1 MNKRLYHETL
11 STLYSIIEQHKENC
25 ESEYK
30 RYCEMLESAPD
41 DEFYKNQMN
50 DYWEKVKLLE
60 KAEIIIK

>member
-11 STLYSIIEQHKENC
+11 STLYAIIEDRKEDC

-30 RYCEMLESAPD
+30 KYCELHESNPD
-41 DEFYKNQMN
+41 DEFYKNQMD

-60 KAEIIIK
+60 KAEIVIK